1 MRIAATAI
9 GLLFALTAFSSHAE
23 EPAASQW
30 RFTETT
36 LFDLVQN
43 GYSIAAVTSGA
54 ARIGPSVEDTFF
66 LQKTNSVFKCFET
79 HAADA
84 GSKRAATPF
93 ECYELTKP
101 GATAPGK

>member
-9 GLLFALTAFSSHAE
+9 GLLFALTAFSSHAQ

-66 LQKTNSVFKCFET
+66 CRRPIACSS
-79 HAADA
+79 A
-84 GSKRAATPF
+84 SKRTPPTPVTSAPPRRSNATN
-93 ECYELTKP
+93 
-101 GATAPGK
+101 